1 MQFDVSSNRGVILI
15 VAVVLLLGILNDF
28 VGAVSGL
35 YRWALTAQG
44 QAMLLVG
51 LVVVVLFLALDRFAT
66 RS

>member
-1 MQFDVSSNRGVILI
+1 MKLGIGSNRGVILI
-15 VAVVLLLGILNDF
+15 VAVVVLLGILNDF

-66 RS
+66 RT